1 MRRAESQPRLS
12 RPLRLVE
19 VDDSTL
25 VERLAQGDTSA
36 LGDLYDRHSRG
47 LFAFLARVASFDEAE
62 DLVHTT
68 FLRASTRAKSYD
80 PKKGEARGWLF
91 GIAAKVVQE
100 RRRALLR
107 RARAF
112 LRAKTSETTTTSTTG
127 ERNDVARALET
138 LSEAKRV
145 VVVLSEVE
153 GFSCQEI
160 ADMMEIPVGTVWTR
174 LHHARNELRTYFE
187 RGAP

>member
-1 MRRAESQPRLS
+1 LWPD
-12 RPLRLVE
+12 V
-19 VDDSTL
+19 
-25 VERLAQGDTSA
+25 
-36 LGDLYDRHSRG
+36 
-47 LFAFLARVASFDEAE
+47 
-62 DLVHTT
+62 
-68 FLRASTRAKSYD
+68 
-80 PKKGEARGWLF
+80 
-91 GIAAKVVQE
+91 IAAMS
-100 RRRALLR
+100 
-107 RARAF
+107 
-112 LRAKTSETTTTSTTG
+112 TSEMTTTPTTG
-127 ERNDVARALET
+127 DRNDVARALET

>member
-68 FLRASTRAKSYD
+68 FLRASTRASSS
-80 PKKGEARGWLF
+80 
-91 GIAAKVVQE
+91 
-100 RRRALLR
+100 LLR